1 MNKVAAILLLLVL
14 AVPLG
19 ALDNMD
25 TLGYTGTTWLSWTPA
40 QRLCYLAGVTHGEIT
55 TIIRIGRDLTAAGAD
70 AGAVQANL
78 IPYACYEGDL
88 NALSRA
94 ITQDIMEAP
103 ARREEQLLTLLLCH
117 KWDIVPL
124 EPAEEVQHG

>member
-1 MNKVAAILLLLVL
+1 MKALSKIAAILLLLAL
-14 AVPLG
+14 APLG

-25 TLGYTGTTWLSWTPA
+25 TLAYTGTTWLSWTPA
-40 QRLCYLAGVTHGEIT
+40 QRISYLAGVTHGEIST
-55 TIIRIGRDLTAAGAD
+55 VIRIGRDLTAAGAD

-94 ITQDIMEAP
+94 ITQDIMTTP

-124 EPAEEVQHG
+124 EPAE